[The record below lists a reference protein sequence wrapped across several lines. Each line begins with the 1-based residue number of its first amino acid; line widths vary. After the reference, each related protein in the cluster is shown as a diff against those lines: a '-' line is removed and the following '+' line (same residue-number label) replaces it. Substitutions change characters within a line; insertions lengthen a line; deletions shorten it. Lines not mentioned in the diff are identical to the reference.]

1 MDFWHETEIRM
12 RRDAVVQNAKRSRS
26 IGRTSESGTSVRGR
40 IAGGAQAMSDALAA
54 LARNLRD
61 ERV

>member
-12 RRDAVVQNAKRSRS
+12 RRDAVVQNARRSRS
-26 IGRTSESGTSVRGR
+26 IGRTSKSGTGVRGR